1 MNSWANI
8 LFIRNVYLIFSFT
21 TNICPN
27 AVNESVKRVV
37 NAPTQQNNVY
47 QVTYVR

>member
-1 MNSWANI
+1 MNPWANI
-8 LFIRNVYLIFSFT
+8 LWETYFVILNFATAVF
-21 TNICPN
+21 PN
-27 AVNESVKRVV
+27 PVNENVKIVV